1 MLQLWRTLSP
11 KALTRSLRRRAW
23 RDSSGSG
30 SSASRP
36 TAWRR
41 WRPSPPSKADLPA
54 NKRGSRA
61 ARSRARSGRADLV
74 DPKRA
79 ERDGKPRAEAARGG
93 RK

>member
-1 MLQLWRTLSP
+1 MQDFVTQGADPVVAQEKVARLERKRLERIAADW
-11 KALTRSLRRRAW
+11 
-23 RDSSGSG
+23 
-30 SSASRP
+30 
-36 TAWRR
+36 WRR